1 MGTVSNSGSN
11 GIAQR
16 PTESVSAIVVTFQR
30 PMALAECL
38 TSLVSQTHPPDEI
51 LVIDNAGGMDPLT
64 MQVCARAWG
73 IPVRH
78 LPNPQ
83 NSLTV
88 ARNMGVTLAGGDYVL
103 MVDDDVKLASDYVE
117 LLYATMQS
125 DPRVVGL
132 QGHISQGARSRLRE
146 TIHRTFRL
154 YHLQPNRCGVLR
166 SISTTYPAAP
176 HSPVMCEWLSGSN
189 QFYRRDV
196 LTQVPWDEQMIMYS
210 DGEDLDHSY
219 RVSRACAGELRLIP
233 TATVTHDESSE
244 GRLPAPS
251 FILMREAYGYYLS
264 HKLFPKSWQARLV
277 FAWSRLG
284 IALITIGRA
293 LRLRSLAECRSL
305 AAAFQHVL
313 SCRTELR
320 AGDLSGTNRRL
331 VAPRRLA

>member
-1 MGTVSNSGSN
+1 METVSNS
-11 GIAQR
+11 
-16 PTESVSAIVVTFQR
+16 ESSATACQSLGLISAVVVTFRR
-30 PMALAECL
+30 PRELEECL
-38 TSLVSQTHPPDEI
+38 ASLVRQTRLPDEI
-51 LVIDNAGGMDPLT
+51 LVIDNGGGVDPIIKET
-64 MQVCARAWG
+64 CSRGWG
-73 IPVRH
+73 VPVRH
-78 LPNPQ
+78 VPNPR

-88 ARNMGVTLAGGDYVL
+88 ARNMGVSMASGEFVL
-103 MVDDDVKLASDYVE
+103 MVDDDVTLASNYVE

-125 DPRVVGL
+125 DPKVVGL
-132 QGHISQGARSRLRE
+132 QGHIPQGSRSRLRE
-146 TIHRTFRL
+146 TIHRAFRL

-166 SISTTYPAAP
+166 SISTTYPADP
-176 HSPVMCEWLSGSN
+176 QSPVRCEWISGSN
-189 QFYRRDV
+189 QFYRRDA
-196 LTQVPWDEQMIMYS
+196 LIEVPWDEQMVMYS

-219 RVSRACAGELRLIP
+219 RVSRATAGGLRLIP

-320 AGDLSGTNRRL
+320 AGDLSCTNRRL